1 MLLAHKIKPFLLL
14 TLFFCFSSQ
23 AITLEDLTNQDANA
37 GLKAALEKGATAAVT
52 KLGVE
57 NGFLNNEKVKI
68 KLPAKFD
75 KVRTV
80 LSLAGKSK
88 KIDDLELAMN
98 RAAETAV
105 PLAKPLLVDAIKKM
119 TLTDAKNIL
128 SGGNTSITDFFRAKT
143 SEALSA
149 KFLPIVKNVT
159 DNAKLAKKYNSIM
172 LQAQNFG
179 VVTPEEASVEAFVTS
194 KTTAG
199 LYTMIA
205 EEEKLIRQD
214 PAAAGSKI
222 ITKVFS
228 ALGKK

>member
-1 MLLAHKIKPFLLL
+1 MLQLTWIKFSILLLATISLPGMALNFK
-14 TLFFCFSSQ
+14 
-23 AITLEDLTNQDANA
+23 ELTNQDANA
-37 GLKAALEKGATAAVT
+37 GLKAALEKGATAAVA

-57 NGFLNNEKVKI
+57 NGFLDNEKVKI

-75 KVRTV
+75 NART
-80 LSLAGKSK
+80 LLTIAGKGK
-88 KIDDLELAMN
+88 KIDDLEIAMN

-105 PLAKPLLVDAIKKM
+105 PFAKPLLIDAIKKM

-128 SGGNTSITDFFRAKT
+128 SGGNTSVTDFFRAKT
-143 SEALSA
+143 SDALSA
-149 KFLPIVKNVT
+149 KFLPIVKGVT

-194 KTTAG
+194 KATSG

-205 EEEKLIRQD
+205 EEEKRIRQD
-214 PAAAGSKI
+214 PAAAGSSI

-228 ALGKK
+228 SLSKK